1 MAEIKY
7 HTYEVSN
14 WLNEFSSQ
22 RYPMYIRNVTY
33 SPIISKKTPDGMLSV
48 QIDDVDGFC
57 VSLLKCYKNAKG
69 ARYCIFGK
77 HRLYEGFD
85 GPVQLKGVPLRMC
98 KAMTDMGVK
107 LVDWEYPVE

>member
-1 MAEIKY
+1 MMAEIKY

-14 WLNEFSSQ
+14 WHNEFSSQ
-22 RYPMYIRNVTY
+22 RYPMYIRDVTY

-69 ARYCIFGK
+69 QHYCIFGR
-77 HRLYEGFD
+77 HRLYEGFC
-85 GPVQLKGVPLRMC
+85 GPIQLKGVPLRMRE
-98 KAMTDMGVK
+98 AMDIMGVK
-107 LVDWEYPVE
+107 LAD